1 MLMLISAF
9 QINRA
14 LEMISIQAY
23 STIREQQEMFRL
35 GVQKC
40 KRIIH
45 DCIPQDPELFKAEG
59 IDLLFKMIN
68 AEHEGHDLPEAQ
80 QAEL

>member
-1 MLMLISAF
+1 
-9 QINRA
+9 
-14 LEMISIQAY
+14 MISVQAY